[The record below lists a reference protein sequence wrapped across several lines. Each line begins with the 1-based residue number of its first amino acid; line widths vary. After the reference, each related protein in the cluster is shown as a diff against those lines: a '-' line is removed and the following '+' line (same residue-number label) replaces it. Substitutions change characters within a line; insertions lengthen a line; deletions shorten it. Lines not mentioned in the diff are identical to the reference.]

1 MIRCP
6 GQDQR
11 FWKPEDIFLVRCP
24 NCKYE
29 IEFWKDEP
37 YRECPDCKKT
47 IRNPRLDTGCAE
59 WCKYSE
65 ECVIG
70 ELIYNK

>member
-11 FWKPEDIFLVRCP
+11 FWKPEDIFNVRCP
-24 NCKYE
+24 KCKCE

-37 YRECPDCKKT
+37 YRECPDCKVT
-47 IRNPRLDTGCAE
+47 IRNPRLDLGCAE
-59 WCKYSE
+59 WCKFSKDCLPGE
-65 ECVIG
+65 VI
-70 ELIYNK
+70 EK